1 MFGTRIGN
9 GAAGCVS
16 RSRDSAEEVIVKKL
30 PKRFFQEW
38 FVAITK
44 ARHCYLRPKDI
55 DAWTFFFEWA
65 IEIKRAYAEQNGKN
79 LYS

>member
-1 MFGTRIGN
+1 M
-9 GAAGCVS
+9 
-16 RSRDSAEEVIVKKL
+16 KKL

>member
-1 MFGTRIGN
+1 MP
-9 GAAGCVS
+9 
-16 RSRDSAEEVIVKKL
+16 RSELRAEAREIDRLLEEVIVKKL

-38 FVAITK
+38 FVAVTK

-65 IEIKRAYAEQNGKN
+65 IEIKRAYAEQNGKK